1 MKKRQE
7 MQKQA
12 KREAGEKKILC
23 AKTVS
28 KEEDEDDIRP
38 PTDEEDERER
48 LAIALVKEAAL
59 EKMQEDERLS

>member
-7 MQKQA
+7 MQKKA

-23 AKTVS
+23 TKTVS
-28 KEEDEDDIRP
+28 KEEDEDEIRP

-48 LAIALVKEAAL
+48 LAVALVKEAAL
-59 EKMQEDERLS
+59 EKLQEDERLS